1 MTVELGPATELVG
14 GGVEGAAV
22 GDGVVDGAIELVGGD
37 VEGTWTGL
45 DVLND
50 TSWVEIVLLG
60 DRDEPELELFKAL
73 EPTELEDVVDWR
85 PGSEDVVDEVKGVL
99 EAELTSTVPG

>member
-14 GGVEGAAV
+14 GGVEGAAA
-22 GDGVVDGAIELVGGD
+22 GDGVDGATELVGGD

-50 TSWVEIVLLG
+50 ASGVEIVLLG

-73 EPTELEDVVDWR
+73 ESTELEDVVDWR
-85 PGSEDVVDEVKGVL
+85 PGSEDVVDGMKGVL
-99 EAELTSTVPG
+99 EAEMTSTVPG